1 MEGVTPAAEPFAYP
15 TEPHC
20 RRHGPGGY
28 TNYQRYRPWL
38 EDEFVFRCIYCLK
51 RMVWAPTDVWSV
63 DHIIPQDE
71 AEELAC
77 IYDNLVLACQCCNR
91 MKSNQRVPDP
101 GLVAYGQ
108 CLRVGSEGAIIP
120 LNKLG
125 NRLVRALR
133 LNEPRYQRWRSQRM
147 RELRAL
153 ALCDPEGYEQVMG
166 FPTELPDLSVL
177 RVRSNS
183 RLEGIKD
190 SWLAKRQRGE
200 LPKVY

>member
-1 MEGVTPAAEPFAYP
+1 MEGVTSAAEPFAYP

-28 TNYQRYRPWL
+28 INYQSYRPWL

-63 DHIIPQDE
+63 DHIIPQNK
-71 AEELAC
+71 AKALAC
-77 IYDNLVLACQCCNR
+77 VYDNLVLACQCCNR

-101 GLVAYGQ
+101 GLVVYGQ
-108 CLRVGSEGAIIP
+108 CLRVSCDGAIVP
-120 LNKLG
+120 LNRVG
-125 NRLVRALR
+125 SRLLRALR

-153 ALCDPEGYEQVMG
+153 ARCDPEGYEQVMG
-166 FPTELPDLSVL
+166 FPTNLPDLSVL
-177 RVRSNS
+177 RVESNS
-183 RLEGIKD
+183 RPEGIKD
-190 SWLAKRQRGE
+190 SWLAKRRRGE